1 MLSPLMLKKKKN
13 SRLELN
19 ALRFNTIAFRK
30 IFSACPILHGD
41 LVLISLAFDSEHYWF
56 VAQCGAVLNHLGHCL
71 YCLFC
76 DVCLLAAACA

>member
-1 MLSPLMLKKKKN
+1 MHCDFS
-13 SRLELN
+13 
-19 ALRFNTIAFRK
+19 TIAFRK
-30 IFSACPILHGD
+30 FLYARYFLGLF

-56 VAQCGAVLNHLGHCL
+56 VALYGAVLNHLGHCL